1 MSGTVRVASFLNR
14 WHARPR
20 KGAVKVNGKRRL
32 TIHSSRTR
40 FVAAVLHTASWAG
53 RLNSGVRGQN
63 MTAVPR
69 KRPKRLWV
77 AALMN
82 ILLGL
87 LALFTLGYVS
97 ISSNVPSVIR
107 PSGLTTTIAI
117 ITAGFLIVSSALAL
131 LGKSLGRQLML
142 AAALL
147 FYGILVVQNANML
160 AQPHEWLG
168 PGANTKLTASVIRGC
183 FEILI
188 NVWVLLSA
196 KTRGYF
202 ALAVP

>member
-1 MSGTVRVASFLNR
+1 
-14 WHARPR
+14 
-20 KGAVKVNGKRRL
+20 
-32 TIHSSRTR
+32 
-40 FVAAVLHTASWAG
+40 
-53 RLNSGVRGQN
+53 
-63 MTAVPR
+63 MTEMPR

-82 ILLGL
+82 ISLGV

-97 ISSNVPSVIR
+97 TSSNVPSVIR
-107 PSGLTTTIAI
+107 PSGFTTAIAI
-117 ITAGFLIVSSALAL
+117 STAGFLIVSSASAL
-131 LGKSLGRQLML
+131 LGKSFGRQLML

-147 FYGILVVQNANML
+147 FYGILVAQNANML

-168 PGANTKLTASVIRGC
+168 PSANTKLTASVIRGC

-188 NVWVLLSA
+188 NVWALLSA

-202 ALAVP
+202 ALAVR